1 MILSAD
7 EIRELEK
14 FRLSTKRA
22 HSPLSIRV
30 DQLLH
35 EETLTTYLEMLQRKL
50 GAPNMIVTASIL
62 MKRYSFLAVMA
73 LYAMSVWNKRLSIA
87 VHQVWLETEDS
98 AETWLP
104 AFRLEQFEC
113 EEVNAARDQWR
124 KETIQILFARHMN
137 VLIERLCQ
145 TTKISPLIL
154 WENVA
159 IYIFWL
165 YETLLE
171 DKTFAH
177 INEQLRDDFHFV
189 IQEAKGE
196 LFGRYSQN
204 PLARFWKEKTY
215 SSLAKKEIRRRTTCC
230 LYYKIATDRSHC
242 QTCPLGCND

>member
-1 MILSAD
+1 MLLSAD

-14 FRLSTKRA
+14 FRLSTKRT
-22 HSPLSIRV
+22 HSPLSIRA
-30 DQLLH
+30 DQLLR
-35 EETLTTYLEMLQRKL
+35 EETLTTYLEMLQRKI
-50 GAPNMIVTASIL
+50 GAPNITAAASIL

-87 VHQVWLETEDS
+87 MDHVWLETEDN

-104 AFRLEQFEC
+104 MFRLERLEY
-113 EEVNAARDQWR
+113 EGVNAARDKWR
-124 KETIQILFARHMN
+124 KETMQTLFARHMN
-137 VLIERLCQ
+137 GLIERLCQ

-171 DKTFAH
+171 DETFAY
-177 INEQLRDDFHFV
+177 INERLRDDFHFV

-196 LFGRYSQN
+196 VFGRYRQN

-215 SSLAKKEIRRRTTCC
+215 SSLAKTKIRRRTTCC
-230 LYYKIATDRSHC
+230 LYYQIATDRAHC
-242 QTCPLGCND
+242 QTCPLRCND